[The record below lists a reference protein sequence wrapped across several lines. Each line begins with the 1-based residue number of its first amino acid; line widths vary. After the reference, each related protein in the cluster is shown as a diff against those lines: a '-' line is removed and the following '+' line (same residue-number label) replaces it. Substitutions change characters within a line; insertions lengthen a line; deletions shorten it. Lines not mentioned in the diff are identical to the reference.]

1 VLTSLRGVIVTILRS
16 PKQKGFSVIELL
28 VVVFILMV
36 VAAMAIPAALQA
48 IRGLQ
53 LRSSA
58 GALSGLF
65 QQARISAAK
74 NNALPG
80 YAIRFTTVN
89 GARIAFIDI
98 NGDGV
103 WQPSER
109 MIQFSGTVDIATVA
123 PPAVYLPQGESG
135 AAYASTTIL
144 GFSPRGLPCP
154 YVAGT
159 PATCNTPATNYFAYY
174 LTDGQ
179 GWAAVAVAKGGRT
192 KVAIWNG
199 GSWQ

>member
-1 VLTSLRGVIVTILRS
+1 MERQR
-16 PKQKGFSVIELL
+16 GFSIIELL
-28 VVVFILMV
+28 VVIFILLV
-36 VAAMAIPAALQA
+36 VAAMAVPAALQA
-48 IRGLQ
+48 VRGLQ

-58 GALSGLF
+58 GALAGLM
-65 QQARISAAK
+65 QQTRIFAAK
-74 NNALPG
+74 NNALAG
-80 YAIRFTTVN
+80 YAIRFTTSN

-103 WQPSER
+103 YQPSER
-109 MIQFSGTVDIATVA
+109 AVQFSGNVAVTTAT
-123 PPAVYLPQGESG
+123 PPAAYVPQGEG
-135 AAYASTTIL
+135 GTAYANTTIL

-159 PATCNTPATNYFAYY
+159 PATCNTPAANYFAFY

>member
-1 VLTSLRGVIVTILRS
+1 MNTQLADRQRPGR
-16 PKQKGFSVIELL
+16 QWGFSVIELL
-28 VVVFILMV
+28 VVTFILLV
-36 VAAMAIPAALQA
+36 VAAMAVPAAMQA
-48 IRGLQ
+48 MRNLQ

-58 GALSGLF
+58 GALAGLM
-65 QQARISAAK
+65 QQARIFAAK

-103 WQPSER
+103 YQPNEP
-109 MIQFSGTVDIATVA
+109 MVQLSGSAAVTTAA
-123 PPAVYLPQGESG
+123 PPAAYVPPGENG
-135 AAYASTTIL
+135 AAYANTTVL

-154 YVAGT
+154 YVVGT
-159 PATCNTPATNYFAYY
+159 PSTCNTPATNFFVYY

-192 KVAIWNG
+192 KVSTWSGASWN
-199 GSWQ
+199 